1 MKRLVT
7 VIILTAAVV
16 GCRQAPSSLADAQDC
31 LKNRDLACAAENLE
45 GYLKLNPHDA
55 AASGMLGIVLTQT
68 RDHERAVEFH
78 RKAIAGGIKDAQM
91 MANYGGSLEALGDH
105 EGAILANKQALELNP
120 TLVDVAMATAS
131 QLHSLGR
138 PGEAAQLLQSFDDRQ
153 VAMGAKAHFEPIIK
167 IMKENAEATAQQP
180 AAN

>member
-1 MKRLVT
+1 MSITFGRHQENRFDLLIEYAIGQSHRKLRLD
-7 VIILTAAVV
+7 I
-16 GCRQAPSSLADAQDC
+16 RQCA
-31 LKNRDLACAAENLE
+31 NAAEQNS
-45 GYLKLNPHDA
+45 A
-55 AASGMLGIVLTQT
+55 ATQF
-68 RDHERAVEFH
+68 DKFH

-131 QLHSLGR
+131 QLNSLGR